1 MAEITGYPSASRVNY
16 QQSLQSPPPPR
27 EPSEVSDRATRRGVE
42 VILKPDTVDQSEY
55 VYERPKSP
63 TTVELTPTQ
72 QRAIDDIEFEKR
84 SPDAVID
91 ELI

>member
-16 QQSLQSPPPPR
+16 QQNLQSPPPPK

-42 VILKPDTVDQSEY
+42 VILKPDAVDQSEY

-63 TTVELTPTQ
+63 PTVELTPTQ

>member
-1 MAEITGYPSASRVNY
+1 MAEITGYPSASRANY

-27 EPSEVSDRATRRGVE
+27 EPPEISDRATRRGVE
-42 VILKPDTVDQSEY
+42 VILKPDAVDQSEY
-55 VYERPKSP
+55 VYEKPKNP

-84 SPDAVID
+84 SADAAID